1 MNPSVL
7 SCSLALRHI
16 TAIAGDDLD
25 DGAVDGYGDKVMT
38 LAIMMVVMMMM
49 IMMEMMVPRKP
60 MLSDAYGQ

>member
-1 MNPSVL
+1 ML

-25 DGAVDGYGDKVMT
+25 DGVVDGYGDKVMT
-38 LAIMMVVMMMM
+38 LAIMMVMM